1 MAVVRPIRPLSPE
14 PIGLHTQAMDNLR
27 FIRNTMENSASFTAV
42 PGVGGMLM
50 GATAIFAAFAA
61 HFSRSPKAW
70 LGIWGFEAILAL
82 AIGLGFAYRKAMRD
96 GAPLLSRAFRRF
108 VLALVPAVFVGAL
121 FTFVFYRA
129 GISNLIPAM
138 WLLLYGVG
146 VSSGGAFSVRV
157 IPLMGICFLGVGTVA
172 ALTRP
177 FWADYMLAA
186 GFGGL
191 HILFGFVIA
200 RKFGG

>member
-1 MAVVRPIRPLSPE
+1 MAAVRSIREPEEEPL
-14 PIGLHTQAMDNLR
+14 GLHTQAMANLR
-27 FIRNTMENSASFTAV
+27 FIRSAMENAGSFTAV

-50 GATAIFAAFAA
+50 GATALFAAFSA
-61 HFSRSPKAW
+61 HLSRSPRAW
-70 LGIWGFEAILAL
+70 LGIWAGEALLAL
-82 AIGLGFAYRKAMRD
+82 AIGLAFSARKAMRN

-108 VLALVPAVFVGAL
+108 VLAMVPAVFVGAL
-121 FTFVFYRA
+121 LTFMLYRS
-129 GISNLIPAM
+129 GDSRLLPAT

-157 IPLMGICFLGVGTVA
+157 VPLMGICFLMVGTVA
-172 ALTRP
+172 ALAP
-177 FWADYMLAA
+177 PAWADAIMAL

-191 HILFGFVIA
+191 HIVFGFVIA